1 MSQARQL
8 GRMLMSKDLVG
19 QVKHGLTLP
28 KSKELW
34 KNETIVWFVLEEECG
49 TQGKSK
55 RVGEEKSGAKGNK
68 D

>member
-1 MSQARQL
+1 
-8 GRMLMSKDLVG
+8 MSKDLVG